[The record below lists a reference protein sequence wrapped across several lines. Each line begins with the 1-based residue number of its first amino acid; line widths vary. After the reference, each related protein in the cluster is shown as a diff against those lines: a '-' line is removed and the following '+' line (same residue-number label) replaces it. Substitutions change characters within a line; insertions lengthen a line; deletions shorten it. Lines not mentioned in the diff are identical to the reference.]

1 MVKQHVKVFVRTRPT
16 AANYQGLKVEQDGA
30 SITVHVP
37 KEADAGIINNQAES
51 FAFKF
56 DSVLENVT
64 QEALYSSVASE
75 VVDSVLAG
83 FSGCIFAYGQTGA
96 GKTFTMAGDIRNYVH
111 RGVIPRAIHHIF
123 HEADTRVD
131 KIYKTKVSYLEIYN
145 DQLYDLLAPTPGSSE
160 GLAIMEDAV
169 QGTFVRRLPRDP
181 HLHVTPSPAGLPP
194 LPLAF
199 ALPSPPLAALP
210 WPYPSLVA
218 LPLAALTLAAL
229 PLPAPPLLQV
239 RGLTLVDVS
248 TEEEALAQYF
258 VGEQGRSTAQHV
270 LNAHSS
276 RSHCVFTLHLEMR
289 TSEAA
294 SERAVL
300 SRLHLV
306 DLAGSERTKKTNV
319 SGQSM
324 KEAQFINKSLSFL
337 EQTVAALGRRD
348 AHIPYRQSRLT
359 NVLKDAL
366 GGNCKTVMVANIWGE
381 PSHVEETLSTL
392 RFASRVRTLT
402 TDVSV
407 SESNDP
413 GLLLKRYER
422 QVRVTR
428 VASPGFPVVEAGVLG
443 RVFGAPGRASP
454 SRAGSVVMHSDQS
467 FMIRVRELRQ
477 ELAMRDALSGKARV
491 NYDDLSE
498 ADLKDLQ
505 ALANSFLQGEVDVE
519 QLPCDSVKRIR
530 ECYKALRLMAQAA
543 QAALHTQ
550 LREAASLTG
559 AALMDRASTAPGTG
573 LGDVGDVDRGKLGFQ
588 VGMAPPDAR
597 PVGGLQLGS
606 LSGGGGG
613 AATPGAGP
621 RSVENGS
628 GGGGPHESHSA
639 TITVAGGPER
649 NAAFSHYK
657 HDIAEGRNL
666 NTIAKDRAAQ
676 LRDVKAA
683 IKDSTADVNAS
694 KSEIDRLTALL
705 AERRPSGATRDGDIV
720 DAEYLNL
727 SQALKAAKLA
737 YRTAFDKLK
746 ELRGSLEA
754 LAASAAQ
761 AKQELIT
768 EFDNWVAMQGGNV
781 AGLNLGG
788 SGAEESELDAGEA
801 FERMQLA
808 RLAANDPDSAVFHS
822 ALKKTAG
829 VRASGAFGGMK
840 R

>member
-123 HEADTRVD
+123 HEADMRVD

-169 QGTFVRRLPRDP
+169 QGTF
-181 HLHVTPSPAGLPP
+181 
-194 LPLAF
+194 
-199 ALPSPPLAALP
+199 
-210 WPYPSLVA
+210 
-218 LPLAALTLAAL
+218 
-229 PLPAPPLLQV
+229 V

-422 QVRVTR
+422 QVR
-428 VASPGFPVVEAGVLG
+428 
-443 RVFGAPGRASP
+443 
-454 SRAGSVVMHSDQS
+454 
-467 FMIRVRELRQ
+467 ELRQ

-613 AATPGAGP
+613 AAIPGAGP

-746 ELRGSLEA
+746 DLRGSLEA